1 MMNCSRLITFQT
13 PWGRYCW
20 RRMPCGI
27 SPALEYFQQKLDKTL
42 EDLNG
47 VYRISL
53 FRQRTKPLLPTPRQL
68 LQPEL
73 VTERKKT
80 QSMYYNRNAKDLPKL
95 VNGETVRIQPTSR
108 YRYRRWVKAQVE
120 RQVHAYVWSYSVHTE
135 DGRCFRRNR
144 RHLRRPVN
152 RLFLKTT

>member
-1 MMNCSRLITFQT
+1 MMNCSHLITFQT

-47 VYRISL
+47 MYRIAL
-53 FRQRTKPLLPTPRQL
+53 FRQRTKPLLPAPRQL

-73 VTERKKT
+73 VTERKNIRVCTTTGMQKIS
-80 QSMYYNRNAKDLPKL
+80 QSLLMVRRCVSNQHPAIDTAGGLKPRLRDKYMHMYGLIQFILRMEGAFE
-95 VNGETVRIQPTSR
+95 ETVDI
-108 YRYRRWVKAQVE
+108 
-120 RQVHAYVWSYSVHTE
+120 
-135 DGRCFRRNR
+135 
-144 RHLRRPVN
+144 
-152 RLFLKTT
+152 